1 MGAPYV
7 HHTIAFEFSNPD
19 VILENEELYFQRGLE
34 CIREIYDYAKQQG
47 VRTLCEEQ
55 GYLFNGIK
63 GYSRFID
70 NVHVD
75 VGTVAD
81 FGNIMQAGDVL
92 EDFIPLFSNRIVH
105 VHVKD
110 YSVTPKHMRAMENNE
125 LYTKNKDY
133 LSEHPFGEGQVNFAA
148 IMEQLKKANYTGYFS
163 VECGA
168 VSKNTPERYLHN
180 LKFTDEILTKYG
192 F

>member
-1 MGAPYV
+1 M